1 MRISDVKMT
10 RISIPLEAPLRH
22 SYAVHGAFTR
32 TVLQVFTDEGIVG
45 LAETSAPPQ
54 VIEPFVGVLL
64 GEDPFNHERIRMQV
78 SQRGYYSRQWLIASA
93 FEIACWDIVGKAC
106 SVPLYKLLGGKMR
119 EQVPIAAYLFYRYG
133 GAGGGE
139 EVTTPEQMV
148 AHCRDLNAKHG
159 FRTIKLKGGV
169 FAPEHDVATIAALRE
184 ALGEEYLLRLD
195 PNAVWTAETA
205 IRMGKRLEAFDL
217 EYYEDPTWGIA
228 GMAAVRERVRIPIAT
243 NMCLIDFDHFAPA
256 IRQNA
261 VDIVLSDPWY
271 WGGLYNTKILAAM
284 CKTFGLG
291 VGLHSGTEFGIGLA
305 AMLHVAAAIPNL
317 VHAIDSHYH
326 HLTDDVIAG
335 GMLRYIDGAMSP
347 PEGPGLGISL
357 DQDKLALY
365 AEAFARQQA
374 QKGQEYTADPRQPDW
389 YAKYPGW

>member
-1 MRISDVKMT
+1 
-10 RISIPLEAPLRH
+10 
-22 SYAVHGAFTR
+22 
-32 TVLQVFTDEGIVG
+32 
-45 LAETSAPPQ
+45 
-54 VIEPFVGVLL
+54 
-64 GEDPFNHERIRMQV
+64 
-78 SQRGYYSRQWLIASA
+78 
-93 FEIACWDIVGKAC
+93 
-106 SVPLYKLLGGKMR
+106 
-119 EQVPIAAYLFYRYG
+119 
-133 GAGGGE
+133 
-139 EVTTPEQMV
+139 MV
-148 AHCRDLNAKHG
+148 ADCRDLLAKHG

-256 IRQNA
+256 IRENA

-347 PEGPGLGISL
+347 PEGPAWASASTRTSWRYTPKPLRVSRPKRVWSTPPIRGSRIGTPSIRGGRAKKEVAQPWILMSGKCGNVSSRRLRLRSTTPWTPWGTRGSASVWTSSRLRPRATWPVRPFTIRGSREPRYDSDLKRPQFEYFGVFRAMSEGCIVVASTRRPNAIAGIG
-357 DQDKLALY
+357 
-365 AEAFARQQA
+365 AR
-374 QKGQEYTADPRQPDW
+374 
-389 YAKYPGW
+389 